1 MKQDP
6 QNSVVGSL
14 IKWLHPMFLVAAG
27 LHGFLLFVPLSSEE
41 TITVPEEEATEAIT
55 VSRIPNPPASNTPER
70 SESGQ
75 SASSQSSA
83 SGAQSNSG
91 GAAASSGASASRPGN
106 GRSSEVEGGS
116 GGSNP
121 NRDVENEVADLSND
135 NGSNNSDT
143 NDISDTV
150 AVRGNNNA
158 DEDNRVDPL
167 LAYAREISDRDQRQV
182 SDALYAYVR
191 ALSLAYVYIPVDN
204 TPAVIEKDIE
214 DWINII
220 RIQAN
225 QPNLSPERI
234 EDPLTIDYP
243 LITCLTP
250 PPESATLGVL
260 VDANGEV
267 IPVETSDEEMTITT
281 AIAPL
286 TGELSPN
293 TVAKVIKGTGYRGLD
308 HRALEVVSEQEFE
321 DGNEVKAYLYEVQ
334 VNYDANNCIAV
345 PNPSGPT
352 NAAN

>member
-41 TITVPEEEATEAIT
+41 TIAVPEEEATETIT
-55 VSRIPNPPASNTPER
+55 VSRIPSPSASNTSEG

-75 SASSQSSA
+75 SASSQPST
-83 SGAQSNSG
+83 SGEQSDSG
-91 GAAASSGASASRPGN
+91 GAPASGRATGN
-106 GRSSEVEGGS
+106 GRSSPIGEGS
-116 GGSNP
+116 GGSNTD
-121 NRDVENEVADLSND
+121 RDVETEVADLSND

-167 LAYAREISDRDQRQV
+167 LAYAEEISNRDQRQV
-182 SDALYAYVR
+182 SDTLYAYVR

-234 EDPLTIDYP
+234 EEPLTIDYP

-250 PPESATLGVL
+250 PPESATLGIL
-260 VDANGEV
+260 VDADGEV

-286 TGELSPN
+286 TGELSLN
-293 TVAKVIKGTGYRGLD
+293 NVAKVIKGTGYRGLD
-308 HRALEVVSEQEFE
+308 HRALEAVSEQEFE
-321 DGNEVKAYLYEVQ
+321 DGDEVKAYLYEVQ
-334 VNYDANNCIAV
+334 VNYDADRCIAV